1 MSKGG
6 VCMNLMELSED
17 IRNGTF
23 YNMESVPFTE
33 VRYIQDS
40 DTEATFIFSEDPGEL
55 PERIFLMPSGEL
67 YDYTA
72 YLYTLLDE
80 AEEAE
85 DEDTGEAIWT
95 IKGNTKDTPEARS
108 DLRVDLSFSVDAT
121 FNNSPKPTQI
131 MIKNLSTG
139 GFLFI
144 SEEEFEPG
152 TRMAFIFT
160 LGSSPVYTTAIVRRT
175 LPVRPE
181 HLTGY
186 GCQFVNLT
194 PKTEATI
201 RNFVFRQSMAQ
212 GRGL

>member
-1 MSKGG
+1 
-6 VCMNLMELSED
+6 
-17 IRNGTF
+17 
-23 YNMESVPFTE
+23 
-33 VRYIQDS
+33 
-40 DTEATFIFSEDPGEL
+40 
-55 PERIFLMPSGEL
+55 
-67 YDYTA
+67 
-72 YLYTLLDE
+72 
-80 AEEAE
+80 
-85 DEDTGEAIWT
+85 
-95 IKGNTKDTPEARS
+95 
-108 DLRVDLSFSVDAT
+108 
-121 FNNSPKPTQI
+121 

>member
-1 MSKGG
+1 
-6 VCMNLMELSED
+6 MNLMDLSED

-40 DTEATFIFSEDPGEL
+40 DTEATFIFNEDPGEL
-55 PERIFLMPSGEL
+55 PERVFLMPSGDL

-72 YLYTLLDE
+72 YLYTLLGE
-80 AEEAE
+80 AEENHD
-85 DEDTGEAIWT
+85 DETDETIWT

-108 DLRVDLSFSVDAT
+108 DLRVDLSFNVDVT
-121 FNNSPKPTQI
+121 FNNAPKPIEI

-144 SEEEFEPG
+144 SEENFEPG

-160 LGSSPVYTTAIVRRT
+160 LGSTPVYTTAIVRRT

-181 HLTGY
+181 HVTGY

-194 PKTEATI
+194 PKAEATI

-212 GRGL
+212 GRGF

>member
-1 MSKGG
+1 
-6 VCMNLMELSED
+6 MNLMELSED

-23 YNMESVPFTE
+23 YNMESEPFTE

-55 PERIFLMPSGEL
+55 PERVFLMPSGEL

-80 AEEAE
+80 AEETE
-85 DEDTGEAIWT
+85 DEDSGEAIWT

-181 HLTGY
+181 HLIGY

>member
-1 MSKGG
+1 
-6 VCMNLMELSED
+6 MNLMELSED

-55 PERIFLMPSGEL
+55 PERVFLMPSGEL

-80 AEEAE
+80 TEEAE
-85 DEDTGEAIWT
+85 DEDTGEAIWM

>member
-1 MSKGG
+1 
-6 VCMNLMELSED
+6 MNLMELSED

-85 DEDTGEAIWT
+85 DEDTGEVIWT

>member
-1 MSKGG
+1 
-6 VCMNLMELSED
+6 MNLMELSED